1 MKRLFTTSI
10 LITSAYIL
18 SALVRTFIVQ
28 VYYIPTVS
36 MEPSLYVNDRVLV
49 VKQNIIDQNLET
61 GDIVVFYPAE
71 TELKDGIDLFID
83 SLNIVKL
90 VNQELADVVYIK
102 RIVGKGG
109 DRIRISETGKIFV
122 NEIQDNRYVIDNISL
137 AEQIDLTIP
146 NNQYFLL
153 GDNVENSIDSRSF
166 GPINKENIV
175 GKAVIK
181 LYPINKISRLND

>member
-1 MKRLFTTSI
+1 MKRLFASSI
-10 LITSAYIL
+10 LIVSAYIL
-18 SALVRTFIVQ
+18 SALVRTFLVQ

-36 MEPSLYVNDRVLV
+36 MEPTLYVNDRVLV
-49 VKQNIIDQNLET
+49 VKGNIIDQNLET

-71 TELKDGIDLFID
+71 NEFKKGIDLFLD

-90 VNQELADVVYIK
+90 VNPELADVVYIK

-109 DRIRISETGKIFV
+109 DRIRISENGQIFV
-122 NEIQDNRYVIDNISL
+122 NEIQDNRYVTNSISL
-137 AEQIDLTIP
+137 SEHIDITIP

-153 GDNVENSIDSRSF
+153 GDNVENSIDSRSY
-166 GPINKENIV
+166 GLINEENIV

-181 LYPINKISRLND
+181 LYPISKISRLND

>member
-1 MKRLFTTSI
+1 MKRLFASSI
-10 LITSAYIL
+10 LIISAYIL
-18 SALVRTFIVQ
+18 SALVRTFLVQ

-71 TELKDGIDLFID
+71 NELKKGIDLFLD

-90 VNQELADVVYIK
+90 VNPELADVVYIK

-109 DRIRISETGKIFV
+109 DRIRISESGKIFV

>member
-122 NEIQDNRYVIDNISL
+122 NEIQDNRYVIENISL

-181 LYPINKISRLND
+181 LYPLNNISILND

>member
-153 GDNVENSIDSRSF
+153 GDNVENSIDSRSY
-166 GPINKENIV
+166 GLINEENIV
-175 GKAVIK
+175 GKAVMK
-181 LYPINKISRLND
+181 LYPISKISRLND

>member
-90 VNQELADVVYIK
+90 VNQEFADVVYIK

-109 DRIRISETGKIFV
+109 DRIRISENGKIFV
-122 NEIQDNRYVIDNISL
+122 NEIQDNRYVIENISL

>member
-122 NEIQDNRYVIDNISL
+122 NEIQDNRYVIENISL

>member
-1 MKRLFTTSI
+1 MKRLLASSI
-10 LITSAYIL
+10 LIVSAYIL

-36 MEPSLYVNDRVLV
+36 MEPSLYINDRVLV
-49 VKQNIIDQNLET
+49 VKRNIIDQNLET
-61 GDIVVFYPAE
+61 GDIVVFYPE
-71 TELKDGIDLFID
+71 ESELKKGIDLFID
-83 SLNIVKL
+83 SLNIFKL
-90 VNQELADVVYIK
+90 VNPELADAVYIK

-109 DRIRISETGKIFV
+109 DRIRISESGKIFV
-122 NEIQDNRYVIDNISL
+122 NEIQDDRYDINNISL
-137 AEQIDLTIP
+137 SELIDLTIP

-153 GDNVENSIDSRSF
+153 GDNVENSIDSRSY
-166 GPINKENIV
+166 GLINEENIV

>member
-71 TELKDGIDLFID
+71 TELKDGIGLFID

-90 VNQELADVVYIK
+90 VNQEFADVVYIK

-122 NEIQDNRYVIDNISL
+122 NEIQDNRYVIENISL